1 MYDTPSVSGSAAP
14 LLSEA
19 VSTGEA
25 IVRVLEQA
33 GIDMVFGMPGGFTEP
48 IFDALYD
55 HRSTIRTVLVR
66 EEARAGVMA
75 ETYGRLTGRPGVAIG
90 QAAFM
95 VNANFGAIEAHLS
108 STPMLLLTDLSDN
121 APYSLHAPYQSGTG
135 EYGAWDAPRAFESFT
150 KLSLVATHASQAV
163 QATQLAIKHA
173 LSGEPGPTA
182 VLFHSHA
189 WRDQVDPESAPA
201 LYHTGP
207 MLAVPAPRP
216 DPAALERA
224 ADLLAVAER
233 PVVISG
239 NGVRM
244 SRAYAPL
251 VDLAERL
258 GATVASSAAG
268 KSTFPETHELALGV
282 YGNFGTAVANA
293 VVGDADVVLVVGSKL
308 GATDTAFENARLLD
322 PTRQKIVQIDIEP
335 KHASWT
341 FPAEVA
347 LIGDA
352 GQVLGELAAAL
363 DGRIDSDVVSQRKAL
378 VQAARQRHGF
388 FNALELTSDATP
400 VLPQRVIHE
409 LQSLLPDDAIVTGD
423 AGENRLFMTHYFQTK
438 APGMFLQPAGVGA
451 MGYAIPS
458 ALAAKLIHP
467 ERPVVAV
474 CGDGGFA
481 IGMNGLMTAIEE
493 DVPIVV
499 VVFNNNALGWVKHG
513 QGERIIAAD
522 FATFDHGAI
531 ARAMGCD
538 GVRVETA
545 DGVAPAIR
553 EALASGRPS
562 VVDVHTSIDESY
574 LKVTSPLVVMG
585 G

>member
-1 MYDTPSVSGSAAP
+1 MNDAPSAGGGAAP
-14 LLSEA
+14 LLDKA
-19 VSTGEA
+19 VSAGEA

-33 GIDMVFGMPGGFTEP
+33 GIDMVFGIPGGHTGP
-48 IFDALYD
+48 IFSALYD

-95 VNANFGAIEAHLS
+95 VNTNFGAIEAHLS
-108 STPMLLLTDLSDN
+108 STPMLLLTDLTDN

-135 EYGAWDAPRAFESFT
+135 EYGAWDAPKAFSAFT

-189 WRDQVDPESAPA
+189 WRDQVGPDTAPA

-216 DPAALERA
+216 DPAEMERA
-224 ADLLAVAER
+224 AELLAAAER
-233 PVVISG
+233 PVIISG
-239 NGVRM
+239 NGVHM

-251 VDLAERL
+251 AGLAERL
-258 GATVASSAAG
+258 GAAVASSAAG

-293 VVGDADVVLVVGSKL
+293 VVGEADVVLVVGSKL
-308 GATDTAFENARLLD
+308 GATDTAFENAQLLD
-322 PTRQKIVQIDIEP
+322 ARRQKIVQIDIEP
-335 KHASWT
+335 KHVSWT

-352 GQVLGELAAAL
+352 GQVLAELAAAL
-363 DGRIDSDVVSQRKAL
+363 DGRIDADVVAQRKAL

-388 FNALELTSDATP
+388 FNAPELTSDATP
-400 VLPQRVIHE
+400 VLPQRVINE

-467 ERPVVAV
+467 KRPVVAV

-513 QGERIIAAD
+513 QGERNIAAD

-538 GVRVETA
+538 GVRVEA
-545 DGVAPAIR
+545 PDGVGPAIR

-562 VVDVHTSIDESY
+562 VVDVHTSIDETY
-574 LKVTSPLVVMG
+574 RKVTSHLAG
-585 G
+585 GEG